1 MSQECEECIPNFYLL
16 ENSKN
21 CFSPNIPPD
30 GYYFSEKEKIFKKC
44 YKNCKTCDELGTS
57 EYDMKCTSC
66 DNYNAYFFYSGTKNC
81 LKMPMRGYYID
92 KTDNKIKKCDISC
105 ATCSSKAILN
115 SENQVVNC
123 DTCNKDLGFYN
134 IPGTTIC
141 INKTREGEYYD
152 ESCNCFKK
160 CYKDCL
166 TCSGQAMDEYHM
178 NCLSCDTSEGYEF
191 YPKNSNCLKCKTL
204 NKKVNEE
211 ETECIDEIVET
222 KAIITTTGTCH
233 PNCIKCSGPPTVKN
247 GVEIQNCITCQ
258 PGLYLKNGN
267 CIKSYTCPYKFFY
280 QAKIDRNAD
289 TEQKIC
295 LDKNENCPCALPFFY
310 PNTQECVAI
319 CPLDM
324 IFYQGCQI
332 SDVPN
337 GLNTLINLVKLY
349 FKQGLINTLS
359 QSIVVSELNNIIE
372 EIIVKITLEKLLSK
386 LDMIKNRIL
395 DELNNN
401 ENTDINGI
409 DLGECENILRKYYNI
424 PDDIELCLL

>member
-1 MSQECEECIPNFYLL
+1 M
-16 ENSKN
+16 
-21 CFSPNIPPD
+21 
-30 GYYFSEKEKIFKKC
+30 
-44 YKNCKTCDELGTS
+44 
-57 EYDMKCTSC
+57 
-66 DNYNAYFFYSGTKNC
+66 
-81 LKMPMRGYYID
+81 
-92 KTDNKIKKCDISC
+92 
-105 ATCSSKAILN
+105 
-115 SENQVVNC
+115 
-123 DTCNKDLGFYN
+123 
-134 IPGTTIC
+134 
-141 INKTREGEYYD
+141 
-152 ESCNCFKK
+152 
-160 CYKDCL
+160 
-166 TCSGQAMDEYHM
+166 
-178 NCLSCDTSEGYEF
+178 
-191 YPKNSNCLKCKTL
+191 
-204 NKKVNEE
+204 
-211 ETECIDEIVET
+211 
-222 KAIITTTGTCH
+222 
-233 PNCIKCSGPPTVKN
+233 KN
-247 GVEIQNCITCQ
+247 GIEIQNCITCQ

-395 DELNNN
+395 DESNNN

-424 PDDIELCLL
+424 PDDIELFLLKLDIRKNNSKYSQIQYEIFNPYNRSEKLNLSLCQEQEQKVTLINQIDSSMDSETISKVLETNKIKDKFYSN